1 MAEKVV
7 RCVRCHYVFD
17 AGEGPCPK
25 CGTPYKP
32 PAAPPELPD
41 VPYAERYAG
50 TPFAPPTET
59 TPVAFRP
66 RRNFPIL
73 MISGVTLVG
82 VAMLIAIVA
91 VFGGAGAGPTA
102 GPIYVRPRTD
112 PPSPP
117 PTLPASVTLTIQQ
130 LNDPNLSADVTVQS
144 VADVNDP
151 SLGVHERH
159 AVSFVGQIA
168 AGNEDGIVIEE
179 GITREYRVVGGVV
192 FVRATPSAR
201 WSTAAS
207 IAGYL
212 VIDPAFGLRKPQM
225 LQLVGEETQDG
236 QLVNHFQTTSS
247 WAPDV
252 TRISMIDTTGFTF
265 KPDLVA
271 LNLWTSQDGSPLKAV
286 FSATNTATNGTK
298 LLDIETTY
306 TFTNIGGPGK
316 IEVPGPSPSGSLGAS
331 PSK

>member
-1 MAEKVV
+1 MAEKIV

-17 AGEGPCPK
+17 AEEGPCPK
-25 CGTPYKP
+25 CGTPYRP
-32 PAAPPELPD
+32 PVAPLQLTD
-41 VPYAERYAG
+41 VPYAEQYAG
-50 TPFAPPTET
+50 TPFVPPPEAAPAPL
-59 TPVAFRP
+59 P
-66 RRNFPIL
+66 RRNLPFLLIA
-73 MISGVTLVG
+73 GVTLIG

-91 VFGGAGAGPTA
+91 VFGGVGSGPTA
-102 GPIYVRPRTD
+102 GPVYVRPRTE

-117 PTLPASVTLTIQQ
+117 PTLPASIAMTLQQ
-130 LNDPNLSADVTVQS
+130 LNDRNLSADVTVQS

-151 SLGVHERH
+151 SLGKHERH

-168 AGNEDGIVIEE
+168 GGNETGVVIEE

-207 IAGYL
+207 IATYL
-212 VIDPAFGLRKPQM
+212 VIDPTFGLRKPQM

-236 QLVNHFQTTSS
+236 QLLNHFQTTSS

-252 TRISMIDTTGFTF
+252 ARIAMIDTSGFLF
-265 KPDLVA
+265 KPDVVV
-271 LNLWTSQDGSPLKAV
+271 LNLWTSQDGSPMKAV
-286 FSATNTATNGTK
+286 FSATNTAKNGTK
-298 LLDIETTY
+298 LLDMETTY
-306 TFTNIGGPGK
+306 TFTNVGGPQK
-316 IEVPGPSPSGSLGAS
+316 IEIPGPSPSGSLGPS